1 MSIVAMSD
9 TLGSLG
15 DEFGRELG
23 RTLGYDF
30 SDREIIAKAAE
41 RFGEGVMELAH
52 VTEEKPTLW
61 ERFTDTRRHYL
72 TYVEA
77 TLLEMAARDN
87 VILSGRGAFILLGK
101 IRHVLRVRISAPERL
116 RAQRVER
123 QQGLTPD
130 AAFDAVRQ
138 TDRERAAR
146 VRFLYHADWDDP
158 LLYDL
163 SLNTERITVDRA
175 VRLVQDTLQAERFQP
190 TTESRAELV
199 DLSLVAQTRAALMKN
214 PVTRALDLH
223 AACKDG
229 YVSVSGMVADEEQQT
244 LVREL
249 VGPIPGVRGV
259 LNEVV
264 VAPSRSYA
272 PRI

>member
-101 IRHVLRVRISAPERL
+101 IRHVLRVRITAPERL

-130 AAFDAVRQ
+130 AAFDVVRQ

>member
-23 RTLGYDF
+23 RALGYDF

-130 AAFDAVRQ
+130 AAFDVVRQ

>member
-130 AAFDAVRQ
+130 AAFDVVRQ

-190 TTESRAELV
+190 TVESQAELV
-199 DLSLVAQTRAALMKN
+199 DLSLVAQTRAALLKN

-223 AACKDG
+223 AACKDA
-229 YVSVSGMVADEEQQT
+229 YVSVSGIVADEEQRT
-244 LVREL
+244 VVREM
-249 VGPIPGVRGV
+249 VGGIPGVRGV